1 MNRKTLPQVFGWM
14 FVGLMITF
22 ISAYIVSINT
32 NMLEN
37 IYSGSFYWI
46 FVVVELGLAIWL
58 SARIH
63 KMSGTTATILYLI
76 YTFITGLT
84 LSFIF
89 VAYKMSSI
97 IVIFLVTSILF
108 GIFALIGK
116 YTNIDLTKFGTYL
129 LMGLVGL
136 LILSIINIFLA
147 NGTINMIASI
157 IGILIFLGYTAYDV
171 QKIMNLDGMLED
183 RNYAII
189 GAFSLYLDFINIFL
203 DLLQLF
209 GDSKD

>member
-14 FVGLMITF
+14 FVGLMVTF

-89 VAYKMSSI
+89 VAYKMASI

-136 LILSIINIFLA
+136 LILSIIN
-147 NGTINMIASI
+147 MIASI

-171 QKIMNLDGMLED
+171 QKIMKLDGMLEE

>member
-1 MNRKTLPQVFGWM
+1 MNKKTLPQVFGWM
-14 FVGLMITF
+14 FVGLMVTF

-37 IYSGSFYWI
+37 IYSGSLYWI
-46 FVVVELGLAIWL
+46 FVIVELGLAIWL

-63 KMSGTTATILYLI
+63 KMSDTTATILYLI

-89 VAYKMSSI
+89 VAYEMSSI

-129 LMGLVGL
+129 FMGLIGL
-136 LILSIINIFLA
+136 IILSIINIFLA
-147 NGTINMIASI
+147 NGTIDMIASI
-157 IGILIFLGYTAYDV
+157 VGIIIFLGYTAYDV
-171 QKIMNLDGMLED
+171 QKMMKLDGMLEE